1 MSAYYVLLHFWVRL
15 FGEGEVAIRSLS
27 VVFAVLAVPATFLVG
42 QRLFGRFAG
51 LTAALLL
58 AVNSFFIQFAQ
69 EARSYSLVLLLVT
82 LSSYFFVVE
91 LEQPSLASRV
101 GYVATSALAFYAHYF
116 AAYVLLAQF
125 VTLVAFRRRAAL
137 TRQWLAAGAAIV
149 ILCTPE
155 LIAAERAG
163 SDPIAWIGRPT
174 LHNLLA
180 TAVDLAGGSRTLLV
194 LLASA
199 GCYAAGL
206 ALRKRTRWRYGYVI
220 AWLLVP
226 VLLSFVLS
234 FAQPMFLSR
243 YVIVSLPA
251 LMLLGA
257 AGLAEVPGR

>member
-1 MSAYYVLLHFWVRL
+1 
-15 FGEGEVAIRSLS
+15 
-27 VVFAVLAVPATFLVG
+27 
-42 QRLFGRFAG
+42 
-51 LTAALLL
+51 
-58 AVNSFFIQFAQ
+58 
-69 EARSYSLVLLLVT
+69 
-82 LSSYFFVVE
+82 
-91 LEQPSLASRV
+91 
-101 GYVATSALAFYAHYF
+101 
-116 AAYVLLAQF
+116 
-125 VTLVAFRRRAAL
+125 
-137 TRQWLAAGAAIV
+137 V
-149 ILCTPE
+149 ILCIPE

-194 LLASA
+194 LLAGA

-257 AGLAEVPGR
+257 AGLAEVPGRLLAGSLLLLAVGLSGLQLAAWYDHGSYEDWRAATRLVLAGMLPGDGIVLHPSYGRKPFEYYERQDRVSGPENLQGQDLRSTGKRRIWLVVRGSDPSARGEDLARVQGMLREQHRLVLRRGLRNVSVWLYAARR